1 MSFGIQRIH
10 GHWIRFSIQCSTRS
24 NTYQNILSQMLDMA
38 VNPIMSVSSINM
50 NLAYFKAQVKQTL
63 SSPDGRHRYA
73 QRKIDVETTFGNL
86 KANLGFT
93 RMSVRGHQSVR
104 NELGIAL
111 MAVNLRKLARHSVG
125 ILLKLTKT
133 GFGILKS
140 RFQTQ
145 FYYFFRAFVPAP
157 FFKYDIYRNTLPI
170 IKPSAVD
177 ANEKNI
183 LDKEYLKNSLVFFS
197 FNKLNWSKANCE

>member
-1 MSFGIQRIH
+1 
-10 GHWIRFSIQCSTRS
+10 
-24 NTYQNILSQMLDMA
+24 
-38 VNPIMSVSSINM
+38 M

-157 FFKYDIYRNTLPI
+157 FF
-170 IKPSAVD
+170 
-177 ANEKNI
+177 
-183 LDKEYLKNSLVFFS
+183 
-197 FNKLNWSKANCE
+197 